1 MNARYITFLL
11 VGCWLMLVAVAG
23 HLAARTITIRLGY
36 QDMCT
41 DTYPAGNVIMGLH
54 LLRKYLPTTG
64 RYAGVHYR
72 IVWRNYDSGAPL
84 TNMMIAGKLDF
95 GTMGDYPL
103 VVNGA
108 KFQATGTEKSLLVT
122 MTAYNLDGAGNG
134 IVVPTSSKITSVT
147 QLEGKKLS
155 VPIGS
160 AAWGML
166 YLLAKDRHI
175 PFSRFNIINQ
185 APMVGIAAIAE
196 RRIAAHADFCPMS
209 EYMEFN
215 GTGRMIFCGSET
227 KIPYLHGAV
236 VRGAFAKR
244 YPAIVTA
251 YCEAVTAADQW
262 IKNNPLHA
270 SRMLAKWTMIPRQ
283 VLYLYFSHGGYLI
296 PDPTIKP
303 QWLKTLRF
311 DHSILAKYAGA
322 PPLKMAAW
330 VDPAYLKAAYKK
342 LGLNYEKQ
350 EKRLISP
357 MRNIG
362 RPSEIWVN
370 GVGIKKFSSV
380 PKMIEGYLAATKSGK
395 KVSAAYVYDH
405 DTGIKMFARTSWFV
419 ESPTAVYAYMTLNE
433 AKKAAASEHGKVC
446 GFAKLLSPAE

>member
-1 MNARYITFLL
+1 MRSVKRIL
-11 VGCWLMLVAVAG
+11 VGFVCCAALLIAIG
-23 HLAARTITIRLGY
+23 RSAARTITIRLGY

-54 LLRKYLPTTG
+54 LLRHFLPTKG
-64 RYAGVHYR
+64 KYAGVKYR

-108 KFQATGTEKSLLVT
+108 KFQATGSEQSLLIT

-134 IVVPTSSKITSVT
+134 IVVPVSSKINSVD
-147 QLEGKKLS
+147 QLQGKSLS

-175 PFSRFNIINQ
+175 PFSHFDIINQ

-196 RRIAAHADFCPMS
+196 NRIAAHADFCPMS
-209 EYMEFN
+209 EYMEFK

-227 KIPYLHGAV
+227 HIPYLHGAV
-236 VRGAFAKR
+236 VRAAFAHK

-251 YCEAVTAADQW
+251 YCEAVTAADGW
-262 IKNNPLHA
+262 IKANPLRA

-283 VLYLYFSHGGYLI
+283 VLYLYFSHGGYLV

-303 QWLKTLRF
+303 LWIKTLAF
-311 DHSILAKYAGA
+311 DHSILTKYAGA

-330 VDPAYLKAAYKK
+330 VDARYLKAAYKT
-342 LGLNYEKQ
+342 LGLDYAKQ
-350 EKRLISP
+350 EAQMVSP
-357 MRNIG
+357 KQNIG
-362 RPSEIWVN
+362 RPPEIWVN
-370 GVGIKKFSSV
+370 GNGIEKFKTISQ
-380 PKMIEGYLAATKSGK
+380 MIRGYKVALKSGK

-405 DTGIKMFARTSWFV
+405 DTGIKMFARTSWF
-419 ESPTAVYAYMTLNE
+419 TMNQGAIHAFMTLGE
-433 AKKAAASEHGKVC
+433 ATRSVKSHGGALC
-446 GFAKLLSPAE
+446 SFAKLVPLPN